1 MIVRSFKDI
10 EGTDRHVKAASGT
23 WESKRIV
30 LAKEKVGFSLHET
43 ILYAGT
49 ETSMWYANH
58 IEAVVCVEGEAELTD
73 NETGQKYTITPGTMY
88 LLDGHERHT
97 MRIKKDF
104 RCICVFN
111 PPVTGRED
119 HDENGV
125 YLLLTEPEPR
135 RCDITL
141 TTTVTDLYPSRG
153 ATEVSVPRQDP
164 VVWGTPDAPG
174 PISVAGL
181 QAYERDGFLPVEQLI
196 PDDEVAVYRQ
206 ELEQLVTDPAIRAD
220 ERSVIEPKSKEIRSV
235 FEVHR
240 ISEVFAKLVRDER
253 VVGRARQILGSDV
266 YVHQSRINV
275 KPGFGASGFY
285 WHSDFETWHA
295 EDGLPNMRTVSV
307 SIALTENYD
316 TNGGLMIMP
325 GSHRMFLGCAGA
337 TPKDN
342 YKQSLQMQDAGT
354 PSDEA
359 LTAMASEYGI
369 KLFTGKAGSATWF
382 DCNCMHGS
390 GDNITPFPRSNVFI
404 VFNSVENAAV
414 KPFAAPVPRPTFIG
428 ARDFTPVR

>member
-1 MIVRSFKDI
+1 M
-10 EGTDRHVKAASGT
+10 
-23 WESKRIV
+23 
-30 LAKEKVGFSLHET
+30 
-43 ILYAGT
+43 
-49 ETSMWYANH
+49 
-58 IEAVVCVEGEAELTD
+58 
-73 NETGQKYTITPGTMY
+73 
-88 LLDGHERHT
+88 
-97 MRIKKDF
+97 
-104 RCICVFN
+104 
-111 PPVTGRED
+111 
-119 HDENGV
+119 
-125 YLLLTEPEPR
+125 
-135 RCDITL
+135 

-164 VVWGTPDAPG
+164 VVWGAPDAPG
-174 PISVAGL
+174 PIPATGL
-181 QAYERDGFLPVEQLI
+181 QSFERDGFLAIEELI
-196 PDDEVAVYRQ
+196 TDDEVAVCHQ
-206 ELEQLVTDPAIRAD
+206 ELERLIADPAIRAD
-220 ERSVIEPKSKEIRSV
+220 ERSIIEPKSKEIRSV
-235 FEVHR
+235 FEVHK
-240 ISEVFAKLVRDER
+240 ISEVFARLVRDER

-307 SIALTENYD
+307 SIALTENHD

-325 GSHRMFLGCAGA
+325 GSHHTFLGCAGA

-359 LTAMASEYGI
+359 LTKMASEYGI

-404 VFNSVENAAV
+404 VFNSVENEAV
-414 KPFAAPVPRPTFIG
+414 EPFAAPIRRPAFIG

>member
-1 MIVRSFKDI
+1 M
-10 EGTDRHVKAASGT
+10 TAS
-23 WESKRIV
+23 S
-30 LAKEKVGFSLHET
+30 
-43 ILYAGT
+43 
-49 ETSMWYANH
+49 
-58 IEAVVCVEGEAELTD
+58 
-73 NETGQKYTITPGTMY
+73 
-88 LLDGHERHT
+88 
-97 MRIKKDF
+97 
-104 RCICVFN
+104 
-111 PPVTGRED
+111 
-119 HDENGV
+119 
-125 YLLLTEPEPR
+125 
-135 RCDITL
+135 
-141 TTTVTDLYPSRG
+141 PSR
-153 ATEVSVPRQDP
+153 S
-164 VVWGTPDAPG
+164 
-174 PISVAGL
+174 
-181 QAYERDGFLPVEQLI
+181 LI
-196 PDDEVAVYRQ
+196 TDDEVAVCHQ
-206 ELEQLVTDPAIRAD
+206 ELERLIADPAIRAD
-220 ERSVIEPKSKEIRSV
+220 ERSIIEPKSKEIRSV
-235 FEVHR
+235 FEVHK
-240 ISEVFAKLVRDER
+240 ISEVFARLVRDER

-307 SIALTENYD
+307 SIALTENHD

-325 GSHRMFLGCAGA
+325 GSHHTFLGCAGA

-359 LTAMASEYGI
+359 LTKMASEYGI

-404 VFNSVENAAV
+404 VFNSVENEAV
-414 KPFAAPVPRPTFIG
+414 EPFAAPIRRPAFIG

>member
-1 MIVRSFKDI
+1 
-10 EGTDRHVKAASGT
+10 
-23 WESKRIV
+23 
-30 LAKEKVGFSLHET
+30 L
-43 ILYAGT
+43 
-49 ETSMWYANH
+49 
-58 IEAVVCVEGEAELTD
+58 
-73 NETGQKYTITPGTMY
+73 
-88 LLDGHERHT
+88 ER
-97 MRIKKDF
+97 
-104 RCICVFN
+104 
-111 PPVTGRED
+111 
-119 HDENGV
+119 
-125 YLLLTEPEPR
+125 
-135 RCDITL
+135 
-141 TTTVTDLYPSRG
+141 
-153 ATEVSVPRQDP
+153 
-164 VVWGTPDAPG
+164 
-174 PISVAGL
+174 
-181 QAYERDGFLPVEQLI
+181 
-196 PDDEVAVYRQ
+196 
-206 ELEQLVTDPAIRAD
+206 LVTDPAIRED
-220 ERSVIEPKSKEIRSV
+220 ERSIVEPKSKEIRSV

-325 GSHRMFLGCAGA
+325 GSHRTFLGCAGA
-337 TPKDN
+337 TPTDN
-342 YKQSLQMQDAGT
+342 YKKSLQMQDAGT

-359 LTAMASEYGI
+359 LTKMAGEYGI

-414 KPFAAPVPRPTFIG
+414 EPFAAPVRRPEFIG